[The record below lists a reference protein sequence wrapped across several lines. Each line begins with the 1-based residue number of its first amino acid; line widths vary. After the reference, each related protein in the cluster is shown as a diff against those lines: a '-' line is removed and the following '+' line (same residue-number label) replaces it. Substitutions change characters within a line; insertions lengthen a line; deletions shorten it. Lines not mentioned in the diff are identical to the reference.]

1 MGKPTCDG
9 SMGIRAA
16 EELYREADRRKCK
29 IGGLLRHYGITVYI
43 FNLWK
48 AGGATPGG
56 YYLARMH
63 EAGCDVIYILTGQRK
78 AASDAATSEAAE
90 E

>member
-1 MGKPTCDG
+1 MK
-9 SMGIRAA
+9 MLLHI
-16 EELYREADRRKCK
+16 LK
-29 IGGLLRHYGITVYI
+29 IIVIIGVVFFGVTFTVYI

-78 AASDAATSEAAE
+78 AASDAATSEFAVWRIRKTLRSSSVTK
-90 E
+90 